1 MQNPFIWDAC
11 VSTDSCTF
19 PKNFHENKFQKAICH
34 NGRARPRHTDSLPR
48 SGRGVIYVNISVR
61 AVCVAI
67 FAHSR
72 NRIRRAEQSLR
83 RLCCFA
89 LGRKI
94 NYFCSPPRCIV
105 NKKPAKIKYW
115 TGPWGKEEHSTLRL
129 RERAQADSLLNSLS
143 PLSHTRTLACKAAAA
158 AAAVRECACV
168 CGDRLVIS
176 GGNGAGRLAGWL
188 LGWPDPLKGFVL
200 YLPAC
205 QPEWCSKVSPRRLN
219 HSPNTLGARPNISI
233 ISDACRFPGELLQK
247 ANNSTSWMIL

>member
-129 RERAQADSLLNSLS
+129 REREPRQIRCSTRSRLFRTPELLHVKPPPQQQQCESVRACAATVLLSLEVMG
-143 PLSHTRTLACKAAAA
+143 P
-158 AAAVRECACV
+158 
-168 CGDRLVIS
+168 
-176 GGNGAGRLAGWL
+176 AGWRAGCSAGQTL
-188 LGWPDPLKGFVL
+188 SRVL
-200 YLPAC
+200 FFICPPAS
-205 QPEWCSKVSPRRLN
+205 QS
-219 HSPNTLGARPNISI
+219 GAQRSAR
-233 ISDACRFPGELLQK
+233 DA
-247 ANNSTSWMIL
+247 